1 MQTIELQKM
10 GLTELQHEQCGLVNG
25 GGFWDVLFRSAIEH
39 FDELA
44 RGLEAGWNFDNPK
57 K

>member
-10 GLTELQHEQCGLVNG
+10 GLTQLQHEQCRQVNG

-39 FDELA
+39 YDELA
-44 RGLEAGWNFDNPK
+44 KGLEAGWNFDKPK

>member
-1 MQTIELQKM
+1 MQKIELQKM